1 MAFEI
6 TSGRIHKAKKI
17 VVYGPEGIGK
27 SSFAALFP
35 DPLFIDT
42 EGSTNGMDVK
52 RFPRPTSWSMLGEEL
67 MQIISSKPC
76 GTLVIDTID
85 WAENLCIEHICAKAG
100 KCGIEDFGYG
110 NGYVY
115 EKEEFAK
122 LLNRLEE
129 VIDVGIN
136 VVLTAHAQLR
146 KFSQPD
152 EIGEYDRWE
161 LKLGKKTGSVI
172 SPLVK
177 EWADLLL
184 FANYKTMA
192 VAVDKDGKKFKA
204 QGNARVMYTEHHPC
218 WDAKNRFGLP
228 AELTFD
234 YAHIAHLFEEAP
246 SISTAVPAQPIEE
259 KPTNAE
265 SSEPVMKYW
274 CHQYTAE
281 VEASPDSP
289 GADYLEM
296 PYESYLAVK
305 KAHEEIAAEYKEPE
319 KIQVPSQ
326 TQPVNPDTDEYDGIP
341 KELVPLLKNAG
352 STEAEIRK
360 AVSLKGYYPEDTPI
374 ANYDDGF
381 VNGVLLGAWDKIK
394 AFILDKREMYK

>member
-1 MAFEI
+1 MAYEI
-6 TSGRIHKAKKI
+6 TGGKVIKAKK
-17 VVYGPEGIGK
+17 VVIYGPEGVGK
-27 SSFAALFP
+27 SSFASCFP
-35 DPLFIDT
+35 APVFIDT
-42 EGSTNGMDVK
+42 EGSTNNMDV
-52 RFPRPTSWSMLGEEL
+52 RRLPRPTSWAMLGEEL
-67 MQIISSKPC
+67 AQILKTKPC

-100 KCGIEDFGYG
+100 KGGIEDFGYG

-122 LLNRLEE
+122 FLNRLEE
-129 VIDVGIN
+129 VIEAGIN

-192 VAVDKDGKKFKA
+192 VAIDKDGKKFKA

-218 WDAKNRFGLP
+218 WDAKNRFGLAP
-228 AELTFD
+228 ELPFE
-234 YAHIAHLFEEAP
+234 YSQISHLFVKATKDSTLAKP
-246 SISTAVPAQPIEE
+246 SEDGVTG
-259 KPTNAE
+259 
-265 SSEPVMKYW
+265 YW
-274 CHQYTAE
+274 YNPENH
-281 VEASPDSP
+281 DI
-289 GADYLEM
+289 
-296 PYESYLAVK
+296 YESPALPSPECIAVTEKEFLAMKRGREEVAALNVEK
-305 KAHEEIAAEYKEPE
+305 KETATSTSDI
-319 KIQVPSQ
+319 
-326 TQPVNPDTDEYDGIP
+326 DEATDGIP
-341 KELVPLLKNAG
+341 SELLALMNASG
-352 STEAEIRK
+352 ITESDIRH

-374 ANYDDGF
+374 QCYDNAF
-381 VNGVLLGAWDKIK
+381 ISGVLIGAWEKIK
-394 AFILDKREMYK
+394 AFITEHKNII